1 MTEHLL
7 GSSNIS
13 RWEGDLDSLL
23 PTGVGQQ
30 MGSGGRVQK
39 SKKAQRR
46 TGSLSSRQQRLNTE
60 KRPTHTEPK
69 RGAEEVA
76 LTRPLLSQSSI
87 LTVPPPPQES
97 PEKGFFTEMP
107 NAIAKS
113 CLPGCKE
120 QASPGCRSRK
130 TGCQRKAQGVLGTPG
145 QPVAPLI
152 HGTQIITLLLL
163 GYVLVDSSFSF
174 YVPLS
179 VIFAWS
185 EKIFLIRSV

>member
-1 MTEHLL
+1 MTPFCRQE
-7 GSSNIS
+7 SVNK
-13 RWEGDLDSLL
+13 
-23 PTGVGQQ
+23 
-30 MGSGGRVQK
+30 RVQVGE
-39 SKKAQRR
+39 SGRPRSLRGRGLCPQGSNDSPQRKGQH
-46 TGSLSSRQQRLNTE
+46 TPSL
-60 KRPTHTEPK
+60 

-76 LTRPLLSQSSI
+76 LTRPLLPQSSR
-87 LTVPPPPQES
+87 LTVPPPPRES
-97 PEKGFFTEMP
+97 PEKGCFTEMT

-130 TGCQRKAQGVLGTPG
+130 TGCQRQAQGVPGTPG

-163 GYVLVDSSFSF
+163 GCVLVDSSFSF